1 MRKYTIGLDYGTLSG
16 RAVLVAVDNGEE
28 IGYVEY
34 VYPHAVMDRT
44 LPDGTPLGQDWALQ
58 HPQDYLDVLKHT
70 VPKLLAENHVLKED
84 VIGVGVD
91 FTACTILPID
101 ANGTPL
107 CFDAKYAANPYAYVK
122 LWKHHA
128 AQKYADRINALA
140 EERKEAWLKTYGGKT
155 SCEWAFAKLL
165 ETYCESREVYDDADL
180 YIEAGDWLV
189 YQLCGQV
196 KRSACMAGYKAL
208 WSKADGYPSADF
220 FEALEPGFGKVTE
233 TKLRG
238 EVVPAGAA
246 CGKLTKKMAELC
258 GLKEGIAV
266 AAAIIDAHAAI
277 PSLGADC
284 DGKMLL
290 IMGTSTC
297 HISLSRS
304 LAIAEGICGV
314 VEDGVMPGYYAYEA
328 GQACVGDSFAWFIDN
343 CVPQSAR
350 DEAAKQG
357 KNIHKYLRSLAEKKK
372 PGENRL
378 IALDWWNGNRSVLS
392 DSTLSGVI
400 VGLTLNTR
408 PEDIYR
414 ALIESTAY
422 GTKKIIDN
430 YLQNG
435 VEVKGIYATGGIAD
449 KDPFTMQIYAD
460 VLNLPIR
467 IAGASNGPALG
478 SAIFAAAA
486 AGKMA
491 GGYDDPEEAAAKMG
505 RVRDTVYAPIA
516 ENAAIYQRLYA
527 EYEKLHDYFG
537 RGENNVMK
545 NLKEF

>member
-34 VYPHAVMDRT
+34 PYPHAVMDRT

-58 HPQDYLDVLKHT
+58 HPQDYLDVLSHT
-70 VPKLLAENHVLKED
+70 VPKLLADCGVSKDD
-84 VIGVGVD
+84 VIGLGVD
-91 FTACTILPID
+91 FTACTVLPID
-101 ANGTPL
+101 AEGKPL
-107 CFDAKYAANPYAYVK
+107 CFDAAYRSNPYAYVK

-128 AQKYADRINALA
+128 AQPYADRINALA
-140 EERKEAWLKTYGGKT
+140 EERNEAWLKTYGGKT
-155 SCEWAFAKLL
+155 SCEWAFAKIL
-165 ETYCESREVYDDADL
+165 ETYCESREVYERADL

-189 YQLCGQV
+189 YKLCGEI

-208 WSKADGYPSADF
+208 WSKTEGYPSADF
-220 FEALEPGFGKVTE
+220 FEALAPGFGRVVADKM
-233 TKLRG
+233 RG

-246 CGKLTKKMAELC
+246 CGHLTAEMAELC
-258 GLKEGIAV
+258 ALNEGIAV

-328 GQACVGDSFAWFIDN
+328 GQACVGDSFAWFINN
-343 CVPQSAR
+343 CLPQSVR
-350 DEAAKQG
+350 EEAAACG
-357 KNIHKYLRSLAEKKK
+357 MNVHKYLRSLAEKKK

-414 ALIESTAY
+414 ALLESTAY
-422 GTKKIIDN
+422 GTRKIIDN
-430 YLQNG
+430 YLKNG

-486 AGKMA
+486 AGTEA
-491 GGYDDPEEAAAKMG
+491 GGYADPEAAAAKMG
-505 RVRDTVYAPIA
+505 KIRDTVYTPIP
-516 ENAAIYQRLYA
+516 ENAVLYQRLYE
-527 EYEKLHDYFG
+527 EYEALHDYFG
-537 RGENNVMK
+537 RGTNDVMK
-545 NLKEF
+545 RLRSF